1 MAVVRTARQAFG
13 HPGIAPRWTR
23 SAKDAVG
30 TAYAASSR
38 VWFTMSRGVLNE
50 VYYPTVDR
58 PQIRDLQYLITDGRS
73 FFHDE
78 RRHLKCTSEYIDER
92 SLGVRVTSVDPE
104 QRYRIEKEIITS
116 PQQACVLIRT
126 RVPALAGSLET
137 LRLFAL
143 LAPHLD
149 GGGWGNSGFVAV
161 QNGREVLVAH
171 KGPVW
176 LALAATI
183 PFLRCSC
190 GYVGRSDGWTDL
202 AENYEM
208 DWEFDAAVDGN
219 IALTG
224 ELDIARGHEF
234 VLGLAFGNSLHNAL
248 TTLFQSLGFPFA
260 DQQKRFV
267 EQWTRARRTIEPLAA
282 LSTDGGRLYHASH
295 SLLLA
300 HEDKTYQGATIA
312 SLSIPWGE
320 AKGDEDLG
328 GYHLVWTRDLV
339 HSAMA
344 LLATGQTST
353 PLRALIWLAAI
364 QRTDGS
370 FPQNSWIDGTA
381 YWSGLQLDQI
391 AFPILLAWHLH
402 KRGALG
408 LLPPSATIVRAAAR
422 LILQGPVTTQDRWEE
437 NAGYSPST
445 LAVVI
450 AALVCA

>member
-78 RRHLKCTSEYIDER
+78 RRHLKCTSEYIDDR
-92 SLGVRVTSVDPE
+92 SLGVRVTSVDQE

-116 PQQACVLIRT
+116 PHQSCVLIRT
-126 RVPALAGSLET
+126 RVTALAGSLET

-149 GGGWGNSGFVAV
+149 GSGWGNSGFVAV

-171 KGPVW
+171 KGTVW

-190 GYVGRSDGWTDL
+190 GFVGRSDGWTDL
-202 AENYEM
+202 AENYQM

-224 ELDIARGHEF
+224 ELDLARGHDF
-234 VLGLAFGNSLHNAL
+234 VLGLAFGDSLHNAL

-282 LSTDGGRLYHASH
+282 L
-295 SLLLA
+295 
-300 HEDKTYQGATIA
+300 
-312 SLSIPWGE
+312 
-320 AKGDEDLG
+320 
-328 GYHLVWTRDLV
+328 
-339 HSAMA
+339 
-344 LLATGQTST
+344 
-353 PLRALIWLAAI
+353 
-364 QRTDGS
+364 
-370 FPQNSWIDGTA
+370 
-381 YWSGLQLDQI
+381 
-391 AFPILLAWHLH
+391 
-402 KRGALG
+402 
-408 LLPPSATIVRAAAR
+408 
-422 LILQGPVTTQDRWEE
+422 
-437 NAGYSPST
+437 
-445 LAVVI
+445 
-450 AALVCA
+450 

>member
-1 MAVVRTARQAFG
+1 MAVVRMARQAFG

-30 TAYAASSR
+30 TAYAAASR

-73 FFHDE
+73 FFHDQ

-116 PQQACVLIRT
+116 PHQACVLIRT
-126 RVPALAGSLET
+126 RVTALAGSLET

-161 QNGREVLVAH
+161 QNGREGLVAH
-171 KGPVW
+171 KGTGW

-224 ELDIARGHEF
+224 ELDIPRGHEF
-234 VLGLAFGNSLHNAL
+234 VLGLAFGDSLHNAL
-248 TTLFQSLGFPFA
+248 TTLFQSLAFPFA

-282 LSTDGGRLYHASH
+282 LRSEEHTSELQSQSNLVCR
-295 SLLLA
+295 LLL
-300 HEDKTYQGATIA
+300 EKKKKKSKDVMI
-312 SLSIPWGE
+312 
-320 AKGDEDLG
+320 
-328 GYHLVWTRDLV
+328 
-339 HSAMA
+339 
-344 LLATGQTST
+344 
-353 PLRALIWLAAI
+353 
-364 QRTDGS
+364 GS
-370 FPQNSWIDGTA
+370 SPKNQC
-381 YWSGLQLDQI
+381 
-391 AFPILLAWHLH
+391 
-402 KRGALG
+402 
-408 LLPPSATIVRAAAR
+408 
-422 LILQGPVTTQDRWEE
+422 DR
-437 NAGYSPST
+437 
-445 LAVVI
+445 VV
-450 AALVCA
+450 L

>member
-1 MAVVRTARQAFG
+1 MAVVRTARQALG

-92 SLGVRVTSVDPE
+92 SLGVRVTSVDLE

-116 PQQACVLIRT
+116 PHQACVLIRT
-126 RVPALAGSLET
+126 RVTALAGSLET

-161 QNGREVLVAH
+161 QNGREGLVAH
-171 KGPVW
+171 KGTVW
-176 LALAATI
+176 LALAPPI
-183 PFLRCSC
+183 PFLPCAC
-190 GYVGRSDGWTDL
+190 GYLGRAG
-202 AENYEM
+202 
-208 DWEFDAAVDGN
+208 G
-219 IALTG
+219 
-224 ELDIARGHEF
+224 
-234 VLGLAFGNSLHNAL
+234 GLA
-248 TTLFQSLGFPFA
+248 
-260 DQQKRFV
+260 
-267 EQWTRARRTIEPLAA
+267 
-282 LSTDGGRLYHASH
+282 DGSH

-328 GYHLVWTRDLV
+328 GYHLVWTRDMV
-339 HSAMA
+339 HSALG
-344 LLATGQTST
+344 LLASGNTDL
-353 PLRALIWLAAI
+353 PLRALIYLACAQRPDGGFYQNFWL
-364 QRTDGS
+364 DGE
-370 FPQNSWIDGTA
+370 PYRQGI
-381 YWSGLQLDQI
+381 QLDEGP
-391 AFPILLAWHLH
+391 FPILLAW
-402 KRGALG
+402 
-408 LLPPSATIVRAAAR
+408 R
-422 LILQGPVTTQDRWEE
+422 LR
-437 NAGYSPST
+437 
-445 LAVVI
+445 
-450 AALVCA
+450 